1 MLLLTTLVEDS
12 LDEGYARAAARR
24 AAGEAPQRYGPVL
37 LVAGLAAVGLLLA
50 TAAAQ
55 TRERSSA
62 TAEARDALTAE
73 IEDRTTV
80 NDRLERQLDRQRA
93 RVAQARTEGLRI
105 TAEGARLSTRLTTL
119 EAATGAAPVG
129 GPGFV
134 IRLTDAPVDE
144 EGADVDPRTDSA
156 ADEGRVSDRD
166 LQTVVNEVWAAGAE
180 AVAVNGQRLT
190 ALSAIRSA
198 GEAVLVDFR
207 PISPP
212 YEVSAIG
219 PADMRATFVDGF
231 GGSYLQVLRDYG
243 IEYSVEDDDDLQLGA
258 SAGVTLRYAV
268 SPADVA
274 SGTTG
279 GRRPDGER
287 TEEANP

>member
-24 AAGEAPQRYGPVL
+24 AAGEPAHRHGPLL

-73 IEDRTTV
+73 VEDRTAT

-93 RVAQARTEGLRI
+93 RVAEARADSLRI
-105 TAEGARLSTRLTTL
+105 TAEGARLSRTLTML
-119 EAATGAAPVG
+119 EAATGAGPVA
-129 GPGFV
+129 GPGMV
-134 IRLTDAPVDE
+134 IRLADAPTEPD
-144 EGADVDPRTDSA
+144 GADVDPRTDESA
-156 ADEGRVSDRD
+156 DDGRVSDRD

-190 ALSAIRSA
+190 ALSAIRAA

-212 YEVSAIG
+212 YEISAIG
-219 PADMRATFVDGF
+219 PPAMRPRFVDGF

-243 IEYSVEDDDDLQLGA
+243 IDYAVQDDTELALGA
-258 SAGVTLRYAV
+258 SAGVTVRYAV
-268 SPADVA
+268 SPRDVA
-274 SGTTG
+274 SGATG
-279 GRRPDGER
+279 TRRPDSER
-287 TEEANP
+287 TSEGTR

>member
-1 MLLLTTLVEDS
+1 MLLLNSLVEES

-24 AAGEAPQRYGPVL
+24 AAGEPPHRYGPVM

-73 IEDRTTV
+73 IEDRTGT

-93 RVAQARTEGLRI
+93 QVAKAVSDQLRI
-105 TAEGARLSTRLTTL
+105 TAEGARVSRQLTTL
-119 EAATGAAPVG
+119 EAATGAGPVEG
-129 GPGFV
+129 AGFV
-134 IRLTDAPVDE
+134 IRLTDDPVDPD
-144 EGADVDPRTDSA
+144 GADVDPRTDTS

-198 GEAVLVDFR
+198 GDAVLVDFR

-219 PADMRATFVDGF
+219 PPEMRSTFVDGF

-243 IEYSVEDDDDLQLGA
+243 IDYTVQDDADLQLGA
-258 SAGVTLRYAV
+258 SAGVAIRYAV
-268 SPADVA
+268 SPSDVA
-274 SGTTG
+274 SGGTG
-279 GRRPDGER
+279 TRRPDGER
-287 TEEANP
+287 TSEGTR

>member
-24 AAGEAPQRYGPVL
+24 AAGEPAHRSGPLL

-73 IEDRTTV
+73 VEDRTAT
-80 NDRLERQLDRQRA
+80 NERLERQLDRQRA
-93 RVAQARTEGLRI
+93 QVAKARSDRLRI
-105 TAEGARLSTRLTTL
+105 TAEGARLSKALTTL
-119 EAATGAAPVG
+119 EAATGAGPVA
-129 GPGFV
+129 GPGMV
-134 IRLTDAPVDE
+134 IGLTDAPVDPE
-144 EGADVDPRTDSA
+144 EADVDPRADAS

-219 PADMRATFVDGF
+219 PPEMRTRFVDGF

-243 IEYSVEDDDDLQLGA
+243 IDYAVQDDEDLRLGA
-258 SAGVTLRYAV
+258 SAGVTVRYAV
-268 SPADVA
+268 SPSDVG
-274 SGTTG
+274 SGANG

-287 TEEANP
+287 TTGGTR

>member
-12 LDEGYARAAARR
+12 LDEGYARAAARK
-24 AAGEAPQRYGPVL
+24 AAGEPPHRHGALV
-37 LVAGLAAVGLLLA
+37 LVAGFAAVGLLLA

-73 IEDRTTV
+73 VEDRSAA
-80 NDRLERQLDRQRA
+80 NDRLERQLDRARA
-93 RVAQARTEGLRI
+93 RVAKDRRDRLRI
-105 TAEGARLSTRLTTL
+105 TATGTRLSQSLTTL
-119 EAATGAAPVG
+119 EAATGAGPVT
-129 GPGFV
+129 GPGMT
-134 IRLTDAPVDE
+134 IRLSDAPVDPD
-144 EGADVDPRTDSA
+144 GADVDPRTDTT

-198 GEAVLVDFR
+198 GDAVLVDFR

-212 YEVSAIG
+212 YEIEAIG
-219 PADMRATFVDGF
+219 GPRVRTRFVEGF

-243 IEYSVEDDDDLQLGA
+243 MEKRGEAPRDSVAAHG
-258 SAGVTLRYAV
+258 
-268 SPADVA
+268 
-274 SGTTG
+274 
-279 GRRPDGER
+279 
-287 TEEANP
+287 